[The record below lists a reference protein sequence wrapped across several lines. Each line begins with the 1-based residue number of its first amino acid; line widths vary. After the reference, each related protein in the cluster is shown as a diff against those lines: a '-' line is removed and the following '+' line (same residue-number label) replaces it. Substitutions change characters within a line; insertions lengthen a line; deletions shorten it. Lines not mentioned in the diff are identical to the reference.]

1 MAKLPSRKSIE
12 GPARAPHR
20 AMYKAMGLTDED
32 LDKPIVGVSST
43 CNEATPCNIHLC
55 NLAQNAKQGVKD
67 SGCTPREFTAIAVSD
82 GIAMGHEGMKASLV
96 SREIIAD
103 SIEVMVRA
111 HQYDAVVGLS
121 GCDKSLPGTLMGMA
135 RLNLPAIFVYGG
147 TILPGIWNGKPVTI
161 QDVYEAVGTF
171 EAGKMT
177 NTELFSLENAAC
189 PSAGSCAGM
198 YTANTMA
205 SISEAIGMSLP
216 GSASPPAESQRRS
229 EICYDTGKAIFNLIE
244 NNIRPKDI
252 LTYEAF
258 ENAIAVA
265 NAIGGSTNSILHLLA
280 LSREMG
286 VKLNMGDFE
295 RVRKRTPHIADMRP
309 GGSYVMLDLDKVGG
323 VPIIL
328 KNLLKK
334 ELIHGE
340 TMTVTGSTMRK
351 NLESIR
357 FQMPSSCTSPSQSS
371 YSSSSTASY
380 YSDQNVIKPI
390 EDPIHPVGT
399 LAILRGSLA
408 PDGAVVKIAGMGS
421 SRFVGKARVFNA
433 EEDAFDAI
441 SKRKIVEGDV
451 VVIRYEGP
459 KGGPGMREMLA
470 VTAALVGQG
479 LGEKVAMVTDGRFS
493 GATRGFMVGHVAP
506 EAMMGGPISL
516 VKDGDT
522 IVLDI
527 KKRKIDLEISKPE
540 IRKRQKK
547 WKPIKPHYV
556 SGALAKYA
564 SLVSSASE
572 GAITVPAF

>member
-1 MAKLPSRKSIE
+1 MATLPSRKSIE

-32 LDKPIVGVSST
+32 LDRPIVGVSST

-55 NLAQNAKQGVKD
+55 KLAQNAKQGVKD

-111 HQYDAVVGLS
+111 HQYDAIVGLS

-147 TILPGIWNGKPVTI
+147 TIMPGNWNGKPVTI

-177 NTELFSLENAAC
+177 NTELISLENAAC

-205 SISEAIGMSLP
+205 SISEAIGMALP
-216 GSASPPAESQRRS
+216 GSASSPAESQRRS

-244 NNIRPKDI
+244 NNLRPKDI
-252 LTYEAF
+252 LTFEAF

-280 LSREMG
+280 LSREIG
-286 VKLNMGDFE
+286 VKLNMRDFE

-340 TMTVTGSTMRK
+340 TMTVTGNTMRK

-357 FQMPSSCTSPSQSS
+357 FQMPSSSASPSQSS

-408 PDGAVVKIAGMGS
+408 PDGAVIKIAGMAS
-421 SRFVGKARVFNA
+421 TRFVGKARVFDA
-433 EEDAFDAI
+433 EEAAFDAI

-506 EAMMGGPISL
+506 EAMVGGPISL

-522 IVLDI
+522 IELDI
-527 KKRKIDLEISKPE
+527 KKGKVDLEISKAE
-540 IRKRQKK
+540 IRKRQKQ

-572 GAITVPAF
+572 GAITVPAL